1 MILKAE
7 RIGRMNMSL
16 RDDPRESFQLS
27 FLSRIGF
34 LARAV
39 AHEAQQ
45 LVILLLIILLVM
57 VFSSVQPAFLSAAS
71 LDNIFRMC
79 SIFGISALGMTL
91 IIITGGIDLSVGS
104 VMALGGAL
112 GAGLLGTAYGAA
124 NPIHLPFSVAFIVA
138 LLISG
143 AIGFLNGWAITTLNM
158 TPFVVTLGMMT
169 LVRGLTYIYT
179 DFTVRAIPGSP
190 ITFSDP
196 GFDWLGSGNV
206 GFLPTQTLI
215 FLVLAVI
222 MVLMT
227 RFSPFGRDVYAIGG
241 SLEIARLAGIKTGR
255 VTIGAYTI
263 MAMLAGL
270 SGIMLAGRLS
280 SVAPSMATGYELN
293 VITIVVVGGA
303 SLSGGRGSILGT
315 VLGALMITMIDSGLD
330 LLNVPSFYQYL
341 VRGTVLLAAVIIDKW
356 CRGRQMTS
364 ATG

>member
-1 MILKAE
+1 
-7 RIGRMNMSL
+7 
-16 RDDPRESFQLS
+16 
-27 FLSRIGF
+27 
-34 LARAV
+34 
-39 AHEAQQ
+39 
-45 LVILLLIILLVM
+45 
-57 VFSSVQPAFLSAAS
+57 
-71 LDNIFRMC
+71 
-79 SIFGISALGMTL
+79 
-91 IIITGGIDLSVGS
+91 
-104 VMALGGAL
+104 MALGGAL

-124 NPIHLPFSVAFIVA
+124 NPIHLPFSAAFLVA

-190 ITFSDP
+190 ITYSDP
-196 GFDWLGSGNV
+196 GFDWLGSGNL

-215 FLVLAVI
+215 FLVLAL
-222 MVLMT
+222 MMALMT
-227 RFSPFGRDVYAIGG
+227 RFTPFGRDVYAIGG
-241 SLEIARLAGIKTGR
+241 NLEIARLAGINTGR
-255 VTIGAYTI
+255 VIIGAYTI

-303 SLSGGRGSILGT
+303 SLAGGRGSILGT
-315 VLGALMITMIDSGLD
+315 VLGAFMITMIDSGLD

-356 CRGRQMTS
+356 CRGRQMAS